1 MRTSKTPRLKTSYAY
16 RTQDFDSFKL
26 KIIDFGFARISKRN
40 RRVLKDFLGTPYYM
54 APEIINYSPYGTE
67 VDIWSLGVLVFYFIE
82 FDFPFKGK
90 DKK

>member
-1 MRTSKTPRLKTSYAY
+1 
-16 RTQDFDSFKL
+16 
-26 KIIDFGFARISKRN
+26 
-40 RRVLKDFLGTPYYM
+40 M